1 MRSRREKTLY
11 PLVNAV
17 HQIVGRADPN
27 GEGRR
32 ALPDRRPT
40 FRHLHPDTIKAYTRW
55 NLMSKARERNV
66 GWRID
71 HLLISEALQ
80 PNLAAAAIHAD
91 VMGSDHCP
99 VSITLDL

>member
-1 MRSRREKTLY
+1 M
-11 PLVNAV
+11 NAV

-40 FRHLHPDTIKAYTRW
+40 FRHLHPDTIEAYTWW
-55 NLMSKARERNV
+55 NLVSKARERNV

-71 HLLISEALQ
+71 YLLISEALQ

-99 VSITLDL
+99 VSITLEEL